1 MEQYKLIFGC
11 FLICVLCYGLKCEV
25 CKRDG
30 LYSYHCEG
38 LCNGS
43 LTLLCDE
50 CCKLNGTWRCVV
62 STKYHQCETSHRTTT
77 TRASISEKTKAS
89 GTLSTGA
96 AIALGAGLVVIVIF
110 VILYELTTAL
120 VIIYNNRLEIQL
132 FSSVDRRGRVSLLL
146 LQICLMLN
154 NLRITCHR
162 HMSNS
167 RCILYCSKELHTL
180 LFWILF
186 KHIDEIL
193 QTSDG
198 LLGKILNTT
207 IKISTDILV
216 LLCNYKVKYNDRGLI
231 SSTHYKPTKCYLFLL
246 IKPFNQVNTHALSLY

>member
-1 MEQYKLIFGC
+1 MEQNKLIFGC

-110 VILYELTTAL
+110 VILYVMKRRMRLNLPHNNSGTNNGVGHNLQQPTRNPIVFISGSEGKS
-120 VIIYNNRLEIQL
+120 VIIASTNLSYAQQ
-132 FSSVDRRGRVSLLL
+132 SAHSLPPPYV
-146 LQICLMLN
+146 Q
-154 NLRITCHR
+154 
-162 HMSNS
+162 
-167 RCILYCSKELHTL
+167 
-180 LFWILF
+180 
-186 KHIDEIL
+186 
-193 QTSDG
+193 
-198 LLGKILNTT
+198 
-207 IKISTDILV
+207 
-216 LLCNYKVKYNDRGLI
+216 
-231 SSTHYKPTKCYLFLL
+231 
-246 IKPFNQVNTHALSLY
+246 